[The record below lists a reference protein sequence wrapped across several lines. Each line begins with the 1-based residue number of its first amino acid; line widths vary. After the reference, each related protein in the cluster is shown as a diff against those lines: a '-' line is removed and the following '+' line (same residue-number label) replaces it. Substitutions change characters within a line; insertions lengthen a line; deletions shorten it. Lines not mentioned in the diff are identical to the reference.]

1 MEVFKT
7 QFLMSAAV
15 IFHFLLVRLKRKGQI
30 GLGNEVPQ
38 TLRPLCRGLEIYV
51 PGVALATPKANYSHL
66 SKNSYKNIILEISD
80 IQ

>member
-1 MEVFKT
+1 MYEKSEVTQEDWEEMEVFKT

-38 TLRPLCRGLEIYV
+38 TLRPLCRE
-51 PGVALATPKANYSHL
+51 
-66 SKNSYKNIILEISD
+66 
-80 IQ
+80 